1 MLRTEKP
8 GLWCSWAENER
19 CKLTERGHDA
29 EVGFAGMT
37 ETPRNGRNHPK
48 QSGIKPVRNGRVT
61 CTGLVAYGTK
71 SSPLI
76 PKLWNKMFLKKNV
89 PIPQKE
95 YSNTYT
101 LFEFGIKK
109 ENENK
114 GFLKNML
121 YDPMFGRWF
130 HFG

>member
-1 MLRTEKP
+1 
-8 GLWCSWAENER
+8 
-19 CKLTERGHDA
+19 
-29 EVGFAGMT
+29 
-37 ETPRNGRNHPK
+37 
-48 QSGIKPVRNGRVT
+48 
-61 CTGLVAYGTK
+61 
-71 SSPLI
+71 
-76 PKLWNKMFLKKNV
+76 MFLKKNV